1 MVHDSFG
8 PSSKQTSVIYC
19 RLTDFGAIVG
29 VDPVLIRKGNGSRQE
44 MLLQS
49 QEISVKEERLPR
61 SLMTAPTKFKL
72 VEGGNFQKAAS
83 SQMLLLPLL
92 P

>member
-1 MVHDSFG
+1 MS
-8 PSSKQTSVIYC
+8 
-19 RLTDFGAIVG
+19 RAIVG

-72 VEGGNFQKAAS
+72 VEGGNFQKAAHR
-83 SQMLLLPLL
+83 
-92 P
+92 